1 MSSTPD
7 ADSVRPGATTDDL
20 RRQAK
25 TVKEDLRGLGR
36 TAKEVA
42 QDKLSDAKKKAVEY
56 ADEGKQKTAQYYEQG
71 KQEASR
77 LEDQVE
83 SYIRQNPLKS
93 VLIAT
98 GAGLLLGLLMRRH

>member
-1 MSSTPD
+1 MSSTAD
-7 ADSVRPGATTDDL
+7 ADNVRPTATTDDL

-25 TVKEDLRGLGR
+25 VVKEDLRGLGR

-42 QDKLSDAKKKAVEY
+42 QDKLGDAKKKAVEY
-56 ADEGKQKTAQYYEQG
+56 ADEGKQ
-71 KQEASR
+71 EALR

-98 GAGLLLGLLMRRH
+98 GAGLLLGLLLSRR

>member
-1 MSSTPD
+1 MSSTAD
-7 ADSVRPGATTDDL
+7 ADNVRPTATTDDL

-25 TVKEDLRGLGR
+25 VVKEDLRGLGR

-42 QDKLSDAKKKAVEY
+42 QDKLGDAKKKAVEY
-56 ADEGKQKTAQYYEQG
+56 VDEG

-83 SYIRQNPLKS
+83 SYIRQNPLKA

-98 GAGLLLGLLMRRH
+98 GAGLLLGLLLSRR